1 MLKKFGM
8 AAFTAL
14 TVLGSTVAMTSAAD
28 AQHRGWRGGH
38 YGYHGGH
45 YGYRGQGGGIGFIAP
60 AIIGGLALG
69 AAASHYGQ
77 GYGYGPR
84 CWVQRQAVIDQWGR
98 QFVRPVRVCR

>member
-1 MLKKFGM
+1 MLKKIGM
-8 AAFTAL
+8 ATFAAL
-14 TVLGSTVAMTSAAD
+14 TIFGSTVAMTSSAD

-38 YGYHGGH
+38 HGHHGH
-45 YGYRGQGGGIGFIAP
+45 YRGHGGGGIGFIAP

-69 AAASHYGQ
+69 AAASHYNQ

-84 CWVQRQAVIDQWGR
+84 CWVQRRAFVDQWGR